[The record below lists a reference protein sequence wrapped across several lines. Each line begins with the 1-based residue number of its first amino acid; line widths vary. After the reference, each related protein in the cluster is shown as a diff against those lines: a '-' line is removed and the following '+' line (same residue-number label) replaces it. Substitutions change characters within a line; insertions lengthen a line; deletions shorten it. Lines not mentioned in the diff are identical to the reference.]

1 LFRLQRIYRRL
12 RSYRSDEGV
21 GAVKSYRD
29 YLAIKGLKPIVIERT
44 AKRNGDRVLVSSCMP
59 LEIVKNNVEEM
70 EIEEFPFSV
79 RTRRAMINGFS
90 FHVKVKDVVG
100 TPANVLMRLPN
111 FGRKSLNEWN
121 QFCAENGLEQSV

>member
-1 LFRLQRIYRRL
+1 M
-12 RSYRSDEGV
+12 
-21 GAVKSYRD
+21 KSYRD